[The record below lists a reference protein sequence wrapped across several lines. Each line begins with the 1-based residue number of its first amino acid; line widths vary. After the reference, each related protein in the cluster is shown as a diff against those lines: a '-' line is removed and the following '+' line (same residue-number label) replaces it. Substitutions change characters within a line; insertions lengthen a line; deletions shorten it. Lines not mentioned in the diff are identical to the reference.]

1 LIFSLPACDVDGPRP
16 TAGPS
21 EPTFREID
29 APPDGNGP
37 GAALDV
43 DVELTCDGPDCC
55 PAEMAVVDGTA
66 AVDDLATGADDK
78 CIVLRDGAD
87 TLVDSGRRTVVL
99 GGSGAD
105 TLTVDGAAYVAADE
119 GADTIVAIGPRT
131 EIYGGPGPDTITTAS
146 DRHLIV
152 PGEGADTVTTGPGSV
167 VVQIRDACELEA
179 GESLTASGEDDTLIL
194 PVPAASLESLGVEA
208 SGFERI
214 IVAGASCRAA
224 CAPTNCV
231 QEEVVL

>member
-1 LIFSLPACDVDGPRP
+1 MPDAGQDG
-16 TAGPS
+16 
-21 EPTFREID
+21 D
-29 APPDGNGP
+29 GP
-37 GAALDV
+37 GAPLDV
-43 DVELTCDGPDCC
+43 GAEAVCDGSDCC
-55 PAEMAVVDGTA
+55 PPGMAVVEGTL
-66 AVDDLATGADDK
+66 AVDDLAMEADDT
-78 CIVLRDGAD
+78 CIVLGDGAD
-87 TLVDSGRRTVVL
+87 TLVDSGQRTVVL

-105 TLTVDGAAYVAADE
+105 VLTVDGAAYVAAGE

-131 EIYGGPGPDTITTAS
+131 EIYGGAGPDTITTAS

-194 PVPAASLESLGVEA
+194 PVPLASLESLGVEA

-214 IVAGASCRAA
+214 VVAGASCRAA
-224 CAPTNCV
+224 CAPVSCV
-231 QEEVVL
+231 QEEVSQ